1 MRIPLIAGNWKM
13 NCTVDESIALVS
25 SIRQN
30 LGAITNVEVA
40 VCPPFTSLKPIA
52 DMLQTSN
59 IRVGAQDVFHED
71 AGAYTGEI
79 SPLML
84 KNLCHYC
91 IVGHSERRSMFGDT
105 DDLVARKYAALRAH
119 QIVPILCIGESLEQN
134 ESGETRQVI
143 QRQVSAVFEKSVPMA
158 GSVLAYEPVWAI
170 GTGRAAE
177 PAAVNETI
185 VTIRRLLSDLSDEA
199 TANSIRIL
207 YGGSVNPGN
216 ASAYISKSDID
227 GYLLGG
233 ASLKAADFCEIIF
246 TTASSR

>member
-1 MRIPLIAGNWKM
+1 MRTPLVAGNWKM

-30 LGAITNVEVA
+30 LGTVTNVEVA

-52 DMLQTSN
+52 DLLQTSS

-105 DDLVARKYAALRAH
+105 DDMVARKFAALRAH
-119 QIVPILCIGESLEQN
+119 QMVPILCIGESLEQN
-134 ESGETRQVI
+134 EAGETAQVIERQVK
-143 QRQVSAVFEKSVPMA
+143 AVFGKNTPA
-158 GSVLAYEPVWAI
+158 ADSVLAYEPVWAI
-170 GTGRAAE
+170 GTGKAAE

-185 VTIRRLLSDLSDEA
+185 VMIRRLLSELSDEA

-207 YGGSVNPGN
+207 YGGSVNSDN

-227 GYLLGG
+227 GYLVGG
-233 ASLKAADFCEIIF
+233 ASLKAGDFCGIVSR
-246 TTASSR
+246 TASQR